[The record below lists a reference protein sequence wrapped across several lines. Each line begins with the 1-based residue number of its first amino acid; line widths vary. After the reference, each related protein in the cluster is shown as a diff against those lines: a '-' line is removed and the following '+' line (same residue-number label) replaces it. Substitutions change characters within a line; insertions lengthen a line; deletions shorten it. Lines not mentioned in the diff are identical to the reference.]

1 MKEFLFLFRGGDAIE
16 VQHDEEKW
24 KLHMDRWMIWM
35 GVLAQKK
42 QFVSAQPL
50 TDTGMMISGT
60 KKIVSDGPYLEGKEF
75 VGGYLVCLAENYDAA
90 AEIAKGCP
98 ILEFDDGVVEIREV
112 RVAEQI
118 NELKA

>member
-1 MKEFLFLFRGGDAIE
+1 MKEFLFLFRGGDARE
-16 VQHDEEKW
+16 VQHDAEKW

-35 GVLAQKK
+35 SDLAQKK

-50 TDTGMMISGT
+50 TDTGMKISGT

-75 VGGYLVCLAENYDAA
+75 VGGYLVCLAENYEAA
-90 AEIAKGCP
+90 VVIAKGCP
-98 ILEFDDGVVEIREV
+98 ILEFDDGVVEVREV
-112 RVAEQI
+112 KVAEQI